1 MSAFS
6 EKIRAFESW
15 CTQLVPKSG
24 DSTFHLDR
32 ITDRLRLQE
41 KPIPDADAIISKELE
56 QELTKM
62 TGSSSSCLQLEGG
75 SRIFSLSVNLP
86 AAPLKAPQPGT
97 AGALAPSIR
106 LRVPTKEFAIA
117 GGSLQ
122 EILIEVQSQ
131 RVSLRDC
138 HLARL
143 EVRPG
148 LTCPVLE
155 LTNCWIGQLVLGA
168 NAIVNLTV
176 ERGAIF
182 HLACPAPG
190 STNPFSGTVVL
201 DANAYWP
208 ISRRRS
214 RLFEGPQPYRN
225 LRAHLEQLDNIP
237 AANLMRRLQLRSERE
252 DDQGVSWFVSWIY
265 GTFANYGTAP
275 GRPLLYAVFLYAIT
289 FAVIYAFDGGA
300 PGQPDY
306 LYSGFDR
313 LLIDPLHGDV
323 YRSLMLPLQSIT
335 NPFGLLSVRKLVV
348 PMSGFGAILLG
359 VQGLATALLLFLCAL
374 SIRRRFKV
382 Q

>member
-1 MSAFS
+1 M
-6 EKIRAFESW
+6 
-15 CTQLVPKSG
+15 
-24 DSTFHLDR
+24 
-32 ITDRLRLQE
+32 
-41 KPIPDADAIISKELE
+41 
-56 QELTKM
+56 
-62 TGSSSSCLQLEGG
+62 
-75 SRIFSLSVNLP
+75 
-86 AAPLKAPQPGT
+86 
-97 AGALAPSIR
+97 
-106 LRVPTKEFAIA
+106 
-117 GGSLQ
+117 
-122 EILIEVQSQ
+122 
-131 RVSLRDC
+131 
-138 HLARL
+138 
-143 EVRPG
+143 
-148 LTCPVLE
+148 
-155 LTNCWIGQLVLGA
+155 
-168 NAIVNLTV
+168 
-176 ERGAIF
+176 
-182 HLACPAPG
+182 
-190 STNPFSGTVVL
+190 
-201 DANAYWP
+201 
-208 ISRRRS
+208 
-214 RLFEGPQPYRN
+214 
-225 LRAHLEQLDNIP
+225 EQLDNIP